1 MHPDHLAVTHAD
13 VVGVV
18 RIDLDEH
25 VLLQLGNPRVGA
37 GKCSM
42 GALRRRI
49 SATNPRAGARQL
61 TLCFRGLVEQAR
73 NAV

>member
-49 SATNPRAGARQL
+49 SATNPRAG
-61 TLCFRGLVEQAR
+61 
-73 NAV
+73 